1 LMNNLQIN
9 RASVKSDAEKVRDF
23 QRKIYQKAKQEAG
36 FRFYVLYDKVR
47 LPHFLREA
55 YRRVRANGGASGID
69 GVSFDSIEDYGV
81 ERYLTEIQKELES
94 KTYRASAVK
103 RVYIPKGD
111 GKTRPLGIPII
122 KDRIVQMS
130 CKLVIEPIFEADF
143 EESSYGF
150 RPERSA
156 ADAIGAIKQMLD
168 SGDRVVLD
176 ADLSSYFDTIPH
188 AKLMQIVGQRISDKQ
203 LLHLLKM
210 WLKAPILDE
219 RAGGS
224 AKKNRKGT
232 PQGGVIS
239 PLLANIYLHLVDR
252 LVNKVGSIFQQNGV
266 KIVRYADDFVL
277 IGHAISKTVLEK
289 LYSVLGR
296 MGLILNG
303 EKTKLVEARE
313 EEFDFLGFTLSY
325 ADDRFGRD
333 RKYLN
338 IVPSE
343 KSQKKVREKIAECLR
358 KNSNAA
364 PQDLSKA
371 LNKIIRG
378 WSNYFRIS
386 GVSYPQKALRDLRY
400 YLMQKLTRYYYRKS
414 QRKSK
419 LYRQRAF
426 DVLVANYGLIDPSK
440 CCI

>member
-1 LMNNLQIN
+1 MKSLQIN
-9 RASVKSDAEKVRDF
+9 RALRKSDAEKVRDF

-55 YRRVRANGGASGID
+55 YRRVKAND
-69 GVSFDSIEDYGV
+69 GVSGMDGISFDYIENYGV
-81 ERYLTEIQKELES
+81 DCYLTEIQRELES
-94 KTYRASAVK
+94 KTYKSSPVK
-103 RVYIPKGD
+103 RVHIPKGN
-111 GKTRPLGIPII
+111 GKTRPLGIPTI

-156 ADAIGAIKQMLD
+156 ADAIKAIKQFLD
-168 SGDRVVLD
+168 SGKNEVLD

-188 AKLMQIVGQRISDKQ
+188 DKLLKIVGQRISDKNI
-203 LLHLLKM
+203 LHLLKM
-210 WLKAPILDE
+210 WLKAPIWAE
-219 RAGGS
+219 REGGS
-224 AKKNRKGT
+224 AKKNKKGT

-252 LVNKVGSIFQQNGV
+252 LVNKVGCIFQNYGV

-277 IGHAISKTVLEK
+277 IGHDINKAILEK
-289 LYSVLGR
+289 LQSVLGR
-296 MGLILNG
+296 MELLLNR
-303 EKTKLVEARE
+303 EKTKLVNVRTEP
-313 EEFDFLGFTLSY
+313 FDFLGFTLRYDKDLYGS
-325 ADDRFGRD
+325 D

-338 IVPSE
+338 IVPSK
-343 KSQKKVREKIAECLR
+343 KSQEKVREKLSECLR
-358 KNSNAA
+358 KNSTAA
-364 PQDLSKA
+364 PQELSKE

-378 WSNYFRIS
+378 WSNYFQIS
-386 GVSYPQKALRDLRY
+386 GVSYPKKAQRDLRY
-400 YLMQKLTRYYYRKS
+400 YLAKKLRRYYSRKS
-414 QRKSK
+414 QRPSK
-419 LYRQRAF
+419 LVRQRAF

>member
-1 LMNNLQIN
+1 MMKSLQIN
-9 RASVKSDAEKVRDF
+9 GALRKSDAEKVRDF

-36 FRFYVLYDKVR
+36 FRFYVMYDKVR

-55 YRRVRANGGASGID
+55 YRRVKAND
-69 GVSFDSIEDYGV
+69 GVSGMDGISFDYIENYGV

-94 KTYRASAVK
+94 KTYKASPVK
-103 RVYIPKGD
+103 RVHIPKGN
-111 GKTRPLGIPII
+111 GKTRPLGIPTI

-156 ADAIGAIKQMLD
+156 ADAIKAIKQLLD
-168 SGDRVVLD
+168 SGKNEVLD

-188 AKLMQIVGQRISDKQ
+188 AKLLKIVGQRISDKNI
-203 LLHLLKM
+203 LHLLKM
-210 WLKAPILDE
+210 WLKAPIWDE

-224 AKKNRKGT
+224 AKKNKKGT

-252 LVNKVGSIFQQNGV
+252 LVNKVGCIFQNYGV

-277 IGHAISKTVLEK
+277 IGHDINKAVLEK
-289 LYSVLGR
+289 LQSVLGR
-296 MGLILNG
+296 MELILNR
-303 EKTKLVEARE
+303 EKTKLVSVRTEP
-313 EEFDFLGFTLSY
+313 FDFLGFTLRYDKDLYGS
-325 ADDRFGRD
+325 D

-338 IVPSE
+338 IVPSK
-343 KSQKKVREKIAECLR
+343 KSQKKVREKLSECLR
-358 KNSNAA
+358 KNSTAA
-364 PQDLSKA
+364 PQELSKE

-378 WSNYFRIS
+378 WSNYFGIS
-386 GVSYPQKALRDLRY
+386 GVSYPKKAQRDMRY
-400 YLMQKLTRYYYRKS
+400 YLAKKLRRYYSRKS
-414 QRKSK
+414 QRPSK
-419 LYRQRAF
+419 LVRQRAF

>member
-1 LMNNLQIN
+1 MMKSLQIN
-9 RASVKSDAEKVRDF
+9 RALRKSDAEKVRDF

-55 YRRVRANGGASGID
+55 YRRVKAND
-69 GVSFDSIEDYGV
+69 GVSGMDGISFDYIENYGV
-81 ERYLTEIQKELES
+81 DCYLTEIQRELES
-94 KTYRASAVK
+94 KTYKSSPVK
-103 RVYIPKGD
+103 RVHIPKGN
-111 GKTRPLGIPII
+111 GKTRPLGIPTI

-156 ADAIGAIKQMLD
+156 ADAIKAIKQFLD
-168 SGDRVVLD
+168 SGKNEVLD

-188 AKLMQIVGQRISDKQ
+188 DKLLKIVGQRISDKNI
-203 LLHLLKM
+203 LHLLKM
-210 WLKAPILDE
+210 WLKAPIWAE
-219 RAGGS
+219 REGGS
-224 AKKNRKGT
+224 AKKNKKGT

-252 LVNKVGSIFQQNGV
+252 LVNKVGCIFQNYGV

-277 IGHAISKTVLEK
+277 IGHDINKAILEK
-289 LYSVLGR
+289 LQSVLGR
-296 MGLILNG
+296 MELLLNR
-303 EKTKLVEARE
+303 EKTKLVNVRTEP
-313 EEFDFLGFTLSY
+313 FDFLGFTLRYDKDLYGS
-325 ADDRFGRD
+325 D

-338 IVPSE
+338 IVPSK
-343 KSQKKVREKIAECLR
+343 KSQEKVREKLSECLR
-358 KNSNAA
+358 KNSTAA
-364 PQDLSKA
+364 PQELSKE

-378 WSNYFRIS
+378 WSNYFQIS
-386 GVSYPQKALRDLRY
+386 GVSYPKKAQRDLRY
-400 YLMQKLTRYYYRKS
+400 YLAKKLRRYYSRKS
-414 QRKSK
+414 QRPSK
-419 LYRQRAF
+419 LVRQRAF

>member
-1 LMNNLQIN
+1 MMNNLQID
-9 RASVKSDAEKVRDF
+9 RALRKSDAEKVRDF
-23 QRKIYQKAKQEAG
+23 QRKIYRKAKQEEA

-47 LPHFLREA
+47 LPHLLREA
-55 YRRVRANGGASGID
+55 YRRVKANDGAAGID
-69 GVSFDSIEDYGV
+69 SVTFDYIEEYGV
-81 ERYLTEIQKELES
+81 ERYLAEIQEELES
-94 KTYRASAVK
+94 KSYKASPVK
-103 RVYIPKGD
+103 RVHIPKGN
-111 GKTRPLGIPII
+111 GKTRPLGIPTI

-150 RPERSA
+150 RPERSP
-156 ADAIGAIKQMLD
+156 ADAIKAIKELLD
-168 SGDRVVLD
+168 SGKSEVLD

-188 AKLMQIVGQRISDKQ
+188 DKLLKIVGQRISDKNI
-203 LLHLLKM
+203 LHLLKM
-210 WLKAPILDE
+210 WLKAPVWDE
-219 RAGGS
+219 SEGGS
-224 AKKNRKGT
+224 AKKNKKGT

-252 LVNKVGSIFQQNGV
+252 LVNKVNSIFHKYGV
-266 KIVRYADDFVL
+266 KIVRFADDFVL
-277 IGHAISKTVLEK
+277 IGHNINKAVLDKLQTVI
-289 LYSVLGR
+289 GR
-296 MGLILNG
+296 MELTLNG
-303 EKTKLVEARE
+303 EKTKLVDASKEP
-313 EEFDFLGFTLSY
+313 FDFLGFTIRY
-325 ADDRFGRD
+325 DKDRYGRD

-338 IVPSE
+338 IVPSK

-358 KNSNAA
+358 RNSNAA
-364 PQDLSKA
+364 PQEVSKE

-378 WSNYFRIS
+378 WSNYFGIS
-386 GVSYPQKALRDLRY
+386 GVSYPKEALRDLRY
-400 YLMQKLTRYYYRKS
+400 YLANKLTRYYYRKS